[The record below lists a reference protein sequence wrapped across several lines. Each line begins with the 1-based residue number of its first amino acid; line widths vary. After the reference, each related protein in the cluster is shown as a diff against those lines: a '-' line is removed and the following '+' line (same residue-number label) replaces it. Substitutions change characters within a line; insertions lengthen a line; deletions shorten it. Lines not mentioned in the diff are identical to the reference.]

1 MNITIYTKSNC
12 AHCTQAKTLLDINA
26 MPYRTI
32 ALSERGET
40 GEQYITREDLL
51 TRFPGARTM
60 PQIEI
65 DGVPIGGLSELK
77 LFLQQQTV

>member
-12 AHCTQAKTLLDINA
+12 PQCTQAKTLLDINA
-26 MPYRTI
+26 IPYKII

-40 GEQYITREDLL
+40 SEGFISREDLL

-65 DGVPIGGLSELK
+65 DGVGIGGLSELK
-77 LFLQQQTV
+77 HFLQQQTV

>member
-1 MNITIYTKSNC
+1 MNFTIYTKSNC

-26 MPYRTI
+26 IPYTVI

-40 GEQYITREDLL
+40 GEGYISREELL
-51 TRFPGARTM
+51 VRFPGARTM
-60 PQIEI
+60 PQIEV
-65 DGVPIGGLSELK
+65 DGAAIGGLAELK

>member
-12 AHCTQAKTLLDINA
+12 THCTQAKTLLDINA
-26 MPYRTI
+26 IPYKVI
-32 ALSERGET
+32 ALAERGET
-40 GEQYITREDLL
+40 GEDFISREDLL

-65 DGVPIGGLSELK
+65 NGASIGGLAELK